1 MHRKQKIGA
10 RSLKPANLLFLVSDN
25 HQRNYTGC
33 YGHPFVRTP
42 NIDSIAKRGIRFDN
56 AYAAS
61 AVCCPA
67 RASIATGRYPH
78 QTNYWDNVK
87 VYDGKIPSWHHRLR
101 AAGHE
106 VVSIGKLHYI
116 GNDEG
121 DDYGFTESRL
131 AMHIV
136 ERKGALFGLL
146 RATEQGE
153 EARRTPR
160 DNYKKTGIGESDYI
174 LYDRQIAEEAC
185 AWLDDHKL
193 AGKKPWALKVSFA
206 APHPPFIVPK
216 RLMDLYPETDMPPP
230 PQFINGLEDAHPAVQ
245 HLIWTHSFEDLATEP
260 FLKKSVAGYCSLIT
274 HMDEQIGKILQKL
287 HDLEL
292 ADNTRVVYVSDHGEA
307 VGQHGMFGKSVGYDH
322 SVTVPL
328 VACGPE
334 IPRGQTIGDLV
345 SHVDLFP
352 TFLESL
358 AVNPEPEDADLWGH
372 SLWRIAAGDIPA
384 RPAFCEYHAHGSK
397 TGMFMLR
404 RENLKLIYH
413 VGLPAELYDLD
424 SDPHEMHNLADD
436 PAYME
441 KYYGLEKELRTI
453 VDPEDA
459 NNRAKRDQ
467 SKAIKLHG
475 GVAKILSGGSYGYN
489 PVPGQTPVM
498 TNFENPSPR

>member
-1 MHRKQKIGA
+1 M
-10 RSLKPANLLFLVSDN
+10 KPANLLFLVSDN

-56 AYAAS
+56 AYAGS

-185 AWLDDHKL
+185 A
-193 AGKKPWALKVSFA
+193 
-206 APHPPFIVPK
+206 
-216 RLMDLYPETDMPPP
+216 
-230 PQFINGLEDAHPAVQ
+230 
-245 HLIWTHSFEDLATEP
+245 
-260 FLKKSVAGYCSLIT
+260 C
-274 HMDEQIGKILQKL
+274 
-287 HDLEL
+287 
-292 ADNTRVVYVSDHGEA
+292 
-307 VGQHGMFGKSVGYDH
+307 
-322 SVTVPL
+322 
-328 VACGPE
+328 
-334 IPRGQTIGDLV
+334 
-345 SHVDLFP
+345 
-352 TFLESL
+352 
-358 AVNPEPEDADLWGH
+358 
-372 SLWRIAAGDIPA
+372 
-384 RPAFCEYHAHGSK
+384 
-397 TGMFMLR
+397 
-404 RENLKLIYH
+404 
-413 VGLPAELYDLD
+413 
-424 SDPHEMHNLADD
+424 
-436 PAYME
+436 
-441 KYYGLEKELRTI
+441 
-453 VDPEDA
+453 
-459 NNRAKRDQ
+459 
-467 SKAIKLHG
+467 
-475 GVAKILSGGSYGYN
+475 
-489 PVPGQTPVM
+489 
-498 TNFENPSPR
+498 